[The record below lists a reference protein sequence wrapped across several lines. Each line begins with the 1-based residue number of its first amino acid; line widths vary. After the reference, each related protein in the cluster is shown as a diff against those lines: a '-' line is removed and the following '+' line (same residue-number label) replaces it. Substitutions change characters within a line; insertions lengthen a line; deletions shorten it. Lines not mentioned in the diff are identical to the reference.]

1 MNQCESDCIVKYYG
15 SYYFGAELWI
25 AMENCQ
31 AGSAADIMK
40 VCGKPFTEPQIA
52 QICHAATKG
61 LSYLHTVMH
70 KIHRD
75 IKAGNLLLNAR
86 GEVKLADFGVTG
98 QMAENTKRHTVI
110 GSPFWMA
117 PELIQEVGYDYKA
130 DCWSLGITVIELADT
145 KPPYSNIHPMR
156 AIFMI
161 PSKPA
166 PTVETPAKF
175 SKDFNHFVSQA
186 LVKDPAK
193 RPTAALLHKHPFAA
207 AAAGPR
213 VLLDVIEEELAIIKR
228 IGRDAALGLEEEAG
242 DDEDDGADEA
252 GAFAVGSGQGTT
264 IVRMSRVITEEENV
278 DYGTM
283 VINPGTAAAGAVDY
297 GTMVINNAGDYD
309 AGTMVV
315 NSNPGAGAAGTT
327 KPRTNTGGAGGGG
340 GGGGGAGGGGA
351 GGAAAYVPQ
360 WQAAMQDAGASAA
373 AAKFANYSIEQLRAL
388 IADLEDKK
396 QREIEAI
403 RQKYKDNRG
412 AILTSIQQQAAKK

>member
-1 MNQCESDCIVKYYG
+1 MKRVPIENDYEELLKEIEHMNQCESDCIVKYYG

-25 AMENCQ
+25 AMENCA

-40 VCGKPFTEPQIA
+40 VCGRPFSEAQIA
-52 QICHAATKG
+52 QICLASTKG

-75 IKAGNLLLNAR
+75 IKAGNLLLNNR
-86 GEVKLADFGVTG
+86 GDVKLADFGVTG

-110 GSPFWMA
+110 GTPFWMA

-145 KPPYSNIHPMR
+145 KPPYANIHPMR

-175 SKDFNHFVSQA
+175 SRDFNHFVSQA
-186 LVKDPAK
+186 LTKDPAK
-193 RPTAALLHKHPFAA
+193 RPTAAMLQKHPFAA
-207 AAAGPR
+207 NASGPR
-213 VLLDVIEEELAIIKR
+213 VLIDIIEEELAIIKR

-242 DDEDDGADEA
+242 GDDDDDGADEA
-252 GAFAVGSGQGTT
+252 GAFSVGSGQGTT
-264 IVRMSRVITEEENV
+264 IVRMSRVVNEEENI

-283 VINPGTAAAGAVDY
+283 VINQ
-297 GTMVINNAGDYD
+297 
-309 AGTMVV
+309 
-315 NSNPGAGAAGTT
+315 GAGA
-327 KPRTNTGGAGGGG
+327 GGAGGGG
-340 GGGGGAGGGGA
+340 GGGSGGGGGGA
-351 GGAAAYVPQ
+351 VDYGTMVVNNADYGSNAGTMKTNNAGDYVPQ
-360 WQAAMQDAGASAA
+360 WQAALQDAGASAQTS
-373 AAKFANYSIEQLRAL
+373 KFANYTIEQLRSL
-388 IADLEDKK
+388 IIDLEDKK

-403 RQKYKDNRG
+403 RQKYKDNRQQIVA
-412 AILTSIQQQAAKK
+412 AIVATKK